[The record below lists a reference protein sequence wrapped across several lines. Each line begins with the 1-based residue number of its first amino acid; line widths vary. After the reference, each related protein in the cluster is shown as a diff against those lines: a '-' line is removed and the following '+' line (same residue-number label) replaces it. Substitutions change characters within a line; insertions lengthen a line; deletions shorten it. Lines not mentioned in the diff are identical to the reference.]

1 MTGLLLALLLTLS
14 ALFACTPANGEESS
28 QPQPADSSAEESEEP
43 KVPDENA
50 KLVWNEL
57 YADEANGIAA
67 DHCVTVRER
76 DTMQQ
81 VRMLI
86 SEVKAYLR
94 EKCAF

>member
-57 YADEANGIAA
+57 YADEANGIASP
-67 DHCVTVRER
+67 VGRVRR
-76 DTMQQ
+76 
-81 VRMLI
+81 RIL
-86 SEVKAYLR
+86 L
-94 EKCAF
+94 